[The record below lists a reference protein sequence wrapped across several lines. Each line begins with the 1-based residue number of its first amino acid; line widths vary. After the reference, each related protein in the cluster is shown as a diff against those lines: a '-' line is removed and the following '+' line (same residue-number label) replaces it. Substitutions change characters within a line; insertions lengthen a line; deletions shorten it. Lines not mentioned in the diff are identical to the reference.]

1 MEKEKRPFQVEEK
14 DLLIIRQS
22 KKRLYL
28 DMAIVILACIGL
40 GVLFLFSPISHFTVF
55 LGLLL
60 LAVLICS
67 AVFVNWYFTVYK
79 VTTIRIEYSSGVI
92 LKLQEEMCLED
103 IQTVDDEHTL
113 IGRILNFG
121 DVKIESAANN
131 IIVLKNVHNAD
142 NLAHQI
148 ANLSLHYN
156 KEVEVKEENAVLG

>member
-1 MEKEKRPFQVEEK
+1 MEKGKLPIQAGEK
-14 DLLIIRQS
+14 DLLIFRQS

-28 DMAIVILACIGL
+28 DMIVVILACMGL
-40 GVLFLFSPISHFTVF
+40 GVLFLFSPISHFIVF

-60 LAVLICS
+60 LAVLISS
-67 AVFVNWYFTVYK
+67 AVFVNWYFTIYK
-79 VTTIRIEYSSGVI
+79 ITTIRIEYSSGVI
-92 LKLQEEMCLED
+92 VRLDEEMCLED
-103 IQTVDDEHTL
+103 IQTVDDVHTL

-131 IIVLKNVHNAD
+131 TIVLKNVHNAD

-156 KEVEVKEENAVLG
+156 KEVEVKEENAVMG